1 MPSHLLLKAAASST
15 SPMIRRARLPSQFRP
30 LRLHSALSP
39 KCAVPAR
46 RSPLFHHH
54 VRLQSTVAEPQKKK
68 LRWYWK
74 LLITLGATAGVTA
87 GGVFVVDRYFM
98 GGILTRSL
106 RAYAT
111 LAQVG
116 LDYKMHSG
124 KNPKQ
129 GRVPIDELHD
139 RNAKRVADM
148 IKTNGGMFL
157 KIGQAIAV
165 QGAALPEAYQREFKD
180 MFDDAAQ
187 ESWADVQA
195 VIREEFGAS
204 VSEVFGDEV
213 EREPRASASIA
224 QVHYARL
231 RDGREVAIKVQKR
244 RLAQQASWDLWT
256 FKVMCDL
263 IGRTTDIPIHGIGD
277 YIMNNIM
284 KETDFQNEAA
294 NTIRI
299 AELVKSDPDLSA
311 RVYIPQVYTNLTT
324 KRVLTSEWIHG
335 AKLWDKDIITGQY
348 SGSGEVSSGMGL
360 NEADIMT
367 TVIDLFSSQMFKW
380 GFVHCDPHPGNMF
393 VRRLPSGK
401 PQIVLIDHGL
411 YVSLSDDLRRQYARF
426 WKSLL
431 TGDKKGLDE
440 VSAAWGMKTSDA
452 WADTFM
458 SRDSKKPE
466 PTDETPEERSE
477 RLIGEAAAFFG
488 EDGLYPRELMFLE
501 RNLALVQG
509 SNRFYDSPVNRLGMI
524 GRSAMLNLRD
534 DSEVTFSQALGS
546 QWAMFVLDAVFYLS
560 RWRQYMGWGKGFEDE
575 LKEAE
580 ERMAQDMKDSVSGL
594 WEVDKEEA

>member
-1 MPSHLLLKAAASST
+1 M
-15 SPMIRRARLPSQFRP
+15 
-30 LRLHSALSP
+30 
-39 KCAVPAR
+39 
-46 RSPLFHHH
+46 
-54 VRLQSTVAEPQKKK
+54 TV
-68 LRWYWK
+68 
-74 LLITLGATAGVTA
+74 GAMT
-87 GGVFVVDRYFM
+87 GGAIIADKYYM

-106 RAYAT
+106 RAYAA

-124 KNPKQ
+124 KNPK
-129 GRVPIDELHD
+129 GNRVPIDELHD
-139 RNAKRVADM
+139 RNAKRVCNM

-187 ESWADVQA
+187 EPWNDVQA

-204 VSEVFGDEV
+204 VSQVFGDGIEK
-213 EREPRASASIA
+213 EPRASASIA

-231 RDGREVAIKVQKR
+231 QDGREVAVKVQKR
-244 RLAQQASWDLWT
+244 KLAQQASWDLWT
-256 FKVMCDL
+256 VKLLFDM
-263 IGRTTDIPIHGIGD
+263 IGRMTDIPIHGIGD

-284 KETDFQNEAA
+284 KETDFQNEAE

-299 AELVKSDPDLSA
+299 AELIESDSDLST
-311 RVYIPQVYTNLTT
+311 RVYIPKVYTELTS

-335 AKLWDKDIITGQY
+335 AKLWDRDIITGEY
-348 SGSGEVSSGMGL
+348 DPSDEASSGMGL
-360 NEADIMT
+360 KEVDVMT

-393 VRRLPSGK
+393 VRRLSSGK
-401 PQIVLIDHGL
+401 PQVVLIDHGL

-431 TGDKKGLDE
+431 TGDQKGLDE

-458 SRDSKKPE
+458 SREKKPD
-466 PTDETPEERSE
+466 PTDETSEERSE
-477 RLIGEAAAFFG
+477 RIIGEAGSFFG
-488 EDGLYPRELMFLE
+488 EEGLYPRELIFLE

-534 DSEVTFSQALGS
+534 DRQVTFSQALGS
-546 QWAMFVLDAVFYLS
+546 RWAMIVLDAVFYIS
-560 RWRQYMGWGKGFEDE
+560 RWRQYMGWGKGFEAE

-580 ERMAQDMKDSVSGL
+580 ERMAQDMKDSMSGL
-594 WEVDKEEA
+594 WEVDEEA

>member
-1 MPSHLLLKAAASST
+1 MASRLLLKAVASSS
-15 SPMIRRARLPSQFRP
+15 SPLIRRARIP
-30 LRLHSALSP
+30 LRVQPLLLRPTLFSKHTVPSHLTSP
-39 KCAVPAR
+39 FR
-46 RSPLFHHH
+46 H
-54 VRLQSTVAEPQKKK
+54 VRLQSTITEPPKRK

-74 LLITLGATAGVTA
+74 LLIALGATAGVTT
-87 GGVFVVDRYFM
+87 GGVIVADRYYM
-98 GGILTRSL
+98 GGILSRSL

-111 LAQVG
+111 IAQVG
-116 LDYKMHSG
+116 VDYKMHSG
-124 KNPKQ
+124 KNPKG

-139 RNAKRVADM
+139 RNAKRVCDM
-148 IKTNGGMFL
+148 IKTNGGIFL

-165 QGAALPEAYQREFKD
+165 QGAALPEAYQREFKN
-180 MFDDAAQ
+180 MFDDASQ
-187 ESWADVQA
+187 ESWSDVQA

-204 VSEVFGDEV
+204 VSEVFGDDV
-213 EREPRASASIA
+213 EREPRASASIG

-231 RDGREVAIKVQKR
+231 RDGREVAIKVQR
-244 RLAQQASWDLWT
+244 RKLAQQASWDLWT
-256 FKVMCDL
+256 FKVLCDL
-263 IGRTTDIPIHGIGD
+263 VGRTTDIHIQGIGD

-284 KETDFQNEAA
+284 KETDFVNEAA
-294 NTIRI
+294 NSMRI

-311 RVYIPQVYTNLTT
+311 RVYIPQVYTELTS

-335 AKLWDKDIITGQY
+335 AKLWDRDIITGAHNP
-348 SGSGEVSSGMGL
+348 SSETSSGMGL
-360 NEADIMT
+360 KEADIMT

-380 GFVHCDPHPGNMF
+380 GFVHCYPHPGNMF

-411 YVSLSDDLRRQYARF
+411 YVSLSDNLRRQYARF

-431 TGDKKGLDE
+431 TGDQKGLDE
-440 VSAAWGMKTSDA
+440 VSAAWGMKTADA

-458 SRDSKKPE
+458 SREKKPE
-466 PTDETPEERSE
+466 PTDETPEEKSQ
-477 RLIGEAAAFFG
+477 RLISESSAFFG
-488 EDGLYPRELMFLE
+488 EEGLYPRELIFLE

-534 DSEVTFSQALGS
+534 DSEVTFAQAMGS
-546 QWAMFVLDAVFYLS
+546 RWAMFVLDAVFYFS
-560 RWRQYMGWGKGFEDE
+560 RWKQYMGWGKGFEDE

-580 ERMAQDMKDSVSGL
+580 ERMAQEMKDSMSGL
-594 WEVDKEEA
+594 WEVDKEAD

>member
-1 MPSHLLLKAAASST
+1 MASRLLMRAVASSS
-15 SPMIRRARLPSQFRP
+15 SPLMRQTRLPSNLQFR
-30 LRLHSALSP
+30 LRPTLSS
-39 KCAVPAR
+39 KYIASSHLTPAFR
-46 RSPLFHHH
+46 H
-54 VRLQSTVAEPQKKK
+54 VRLQSTVSEPQKKK

-74 LLITLGATAGVTA
+74 LLIALGVTAGATAG
-87 GGVFVVDRYFM
+87 GVIVADKYYM

-106 RAYAT
+106 RAYAA

-124 KNPKQ
+124 KNPKG

-139 RNAKRVADM
+139 RNAKRVCDM
-148 IKTNGGMFL
+148 IKANGGMFL

-187 ESWADVQA
+187 EPWSDVQA

-204 VSEVFGDEV
+204 VSEVFGDDI

-231 RDGREVAIKVQKR
+231 RDGREVAVKVQKR
-244 RLAQQASWDLWT
+244 KLAQQASWDLWT
-256 FKVMCDL
+256 FKVICDM
-263 IGRTTDIPIHGIGD
+263 IGKLTDIPIQGIGD

-284 KETDFQNEAA
+284 KETDFQNEAE
-294 NTIRI
+294 NTLRI
-299 AELVKSDPDLSA
+299 TDLIESDPDLST
-311 RVYIPQVYTNLTT
+311 RVYIPKVYTELSS

-335 AKLWDKDIITGQY
+335 AKLWDKDIITGEY
-348 SGSGEVSSGMGL
+348 DPSAEASSGMGL
-360 NEADIMT
+360 KEADVMT
-367 TVIDLFSSQMFKW
+367 TVIELFSSQMFKW

-393 VRRLPSGK
+393 VRRLSSGK

-440 VSAAWGMKTSDA
+440 VSTAWGMKTSDA

-458 SRDSKKPE
+458 SREKKPD
-466 PTDETPEERSE
+466 PIDETPEERSE
-477 RLIGEAAAFFG
+477 RLIGEASAFFG

-546 QWAMFVLDAVFYLS
+546 RWAMFVLDAVFYIS
-560 RWRQYMGWGKGFEDE
+560 RWRQYMGWGKGFEAD

-580 ERMAQDMKDSVSGL
+580 ERMAQDMKDSLSGL
-594 WEVDKEEA
+594 WEVDEEEQ

>member
-1 MPSHLLLKAAASST
+1 M
-15 SPMIRRARLPSQFRP
+15 
-30 LRLHSALSP
+30 
-39 KCAVPAR
+39 
-46 RSPLFHHH
+46 
-54 VRLQSTVAEPQKKK
+54 K

-74 LLITLGATAGVTA
+74 LMMALGATVGVTT
-87 GGVFVVDRYFM
+87 GGVVVADRYYM
-98 GGILTRSL
+98 GGILSRSL

-116 LDYKMHSG
+116 VDYKMHSG
-124 KNPKQ
+124 KNPKG
-129 GRVPIDELHD
+129 GRVPINELHD
-139 RNAKRVADM
+139 RNAKRVCDM

-165 QGAALPEAYQREFKD
+165 QGAALPEVYQREFKN
-180 MFDDAAQ
+180 MFDDASQ
-187 ESWADVQA
+187 ESWSDVQD

-204 VSEVFGDEV
+204 VSEVFGDDV
-213 EREPRASASIA
+213 EREPRAAASIA

-231 RDGREVAIKVQKR
+231 RDGREVAIKVQRKK
-244 RLAQQASWDLWT
+244 LAQQASWDLWT
-256 FKVMCDL
+256 FKVLCDI
-263 IGRTTDIPIHGIGD
+263 IGRTTDIHIQGIGD

-284 KETDFQNEAA
+284 KETDFENEAA
-294 NTIRI
+294 NSMRI
-299 AELVKSDPDLSA
+299 AELVKSDPDLKT
-311 RVYIPQVYTNLTT
+311 RVYIPQVYTELTS

-335 AKLWDKDIITGQY
+335 AKLWDRDIIT
-348 SGSGEVSSGMGL
+348 STHNPSDETSLGMGL
-360 NEADIMT
+360 KAADIMT

-440 VSAAWGMKTSDA
+440 VSAAWGMTTADA

-458 SRDSKKPE
+458 SREKKPE
-466 PTDETPEERSE
+466 PTDETPEERSQ
-477 RLIGEAAAFFG
+477 RLISETSAFFG
-488 EDGLYPRELMFLE
+488 EEGLYPRELMFLE

-524 GRSAMLNLRD
+524 GRSAMQNLRD
-534 DSEVTFSQALGS
+534 DSSVTFFQAMSS
-546 QWAMFVLDAVFYLS
+546 QWTMLVLDAVFYFS
-560 RWRQYMGWGKGFEDE
+560 RWKQYMGWGKGFEDE

-580 ERMAQDMKDSVSGL
+580 ERMAQEMKDSISGL
-594 WEVDKEEA
+594 WEIDKEAE

>member
-1 MPSHLLLKAAASST
+1 MAS
-15 SPMIRRARLPSQFRP
+15 PRN
-30 LRLHSALSP
+30 
-39 KCAVPAR
+39 
-46 RSPLFHHH
+46 
-54 VRLQSTVAEPQKKK
+54 TVARPQAKKKKKKKK

-74 LLITLGATAGVTA
+74 LLIALAGTAGATAG
-87 GGVFVVDRYFM
+87 GVVAADKYWM

-106 RAYAT
+106 RAYAV

-116 LDYKMHSG
+116 LDYNMHS
-124 KNPKQ
+124 KNPKE
-129 GRVPIDELHD
+129 GRVTMDELHD
-139 RNAKRVADM
+139 RNAKRVCDM

-165 QGAALPEAYQREFKD
+165 QGAALPEAYRREFED

-187 ESWADVQA
+187 EPWSDVQA
-195 VIREEFGAS
+195 VIREEFGAG
-204 VSEVFGDEV
+204 VSEVFGEGV

-256 FKVMCDL
+256 FKVVCDM
-263 IGRTTDIPIHGIGD
+263 IGRLTEIPFQGIGD
-277 YIMNNIM
+277 YIMDNIM

-294 NTIRI
+294 NAVRI
-299 AELVKSDPDLSA
+299 AELIESDAGLGA
-311 RVYIPQVYTNLTT
+311 RVYIPKVYGELTT
-324 KRVLTSEWIHG
+324 RRVLTSEWIHG
-335 AKLWDKDIITGQY
+335 AKLWDKDVITGEY
-348 SGSGEVSSGMGL
+348 DPSGEASSPGMGL
-360 NEADIMT
+360 KEADVMA
-367 TVIDLFSSQMFKW
+367 TVVELFSSQMFKW

-393 VRRLPSGK
+393 VRRLSSGK

-411 YVSLSDDLRRQYARF
+411 YVSLSDTLRRQYARF

-431 TGDKKGLDE
+431 TGDQKGLDE

-458 SRDSKKPE
+458 SRQKKPE
-466 PTDETPEERSE
+466 PTDETAQERSE

-488 EDGLYPRELMFLE
+488 EDGLYPRELVFLE

-524 GRSAMLNLRD
+524 GRSAMLNLHND
-534 DSEVTFSQALGS
+534 NQVTFSQGLS
-546 QWAMFVLDAVFYLS
+546 SRWAMFVLDAVFYIS
-560 RWRQYMGWGKGFEDE
+560 RWRQYMGWGKGFEAE

-594 WEVDKEEA
+594 WEVEVDEEAAVRRRRGI

>member
-1 MPSHLLLKAAASST
+1 M
-15 SPMIRRARLPSQFRP
+15 
-30 LRLHSALSP
+30 
-39 KCAVPAR
+39 
-46 RSPLFHHH
+46 
-54 VRLQSTVAEPQKKK
+54 K

-74 LLITLGATAGVTA
+74 LMMALGATVGVTT
-87 GGVFVVDRYFM
+87 GGVVVADRYYM
-98 GGILTRSL
+98 GGILSRSL

-116 LDYKMHSG
+116 VDYKMHSG
-124 KNPKQ
+124 KNPKG
-129 GRVPIDELHD
+129 GRVPINELHD
-139 RNAKRVADM
+139 RNAKRVCDM

-165 QGAALPEAYQREFKD
+165 QGAALPEAYQREFKN
-180 MFDDAAQ
+180 MFDDASQ
-187 ESWADVQA
+187 ESWSDVQD

-204 VSEVFGDEV
+204 
-213 EREPRASASIA
+213 
-224 QVHYARL
+224 VHYARL
-231 RDGREVAIKVQKR
+231 RDGREVAIKVQRKK
-244 RLAQQASWDLWT
+244 LAQQASWDLWT
-256 FKVMCDL
+256 FKVLCDI
-263 IGRTTDIPIHGIGD
+263 IGRTTDIHIQGIGD

-284 KETDFQNEAA
+284 KETDFENEAA
-294 NTIRI
+294 NSMRI
-299 AELVKSDPDLSA
+299 AELVTSDPDLKT
-311 RVYIPQVYTNLTT
+311 RVYIPQVYTELTS

-335 AKLWDKDIITGQY
+335 AKLWDRDIIT
-348 SGSGEVSSGMGL
+348 STHNPSDETSLGMGL
-360 NEADIMT
+360 KAADIMT

-431 TGDKKGLDE
+431 TGDQKGLDE
-440 VSAAWGMKTSDA
+440 VSAAWGMTTADA

-458 SRDSKKPE
+458 SREKKPE
-466 PTDETPEERSE
+466 PIDETPEERSQRIISE
-477 RLIGEAAAFFG
+477 TSAFFG
-488 EDGLYPRELMFLE
+488 EEGLYPRELMFLE

-524 GRSAMLNLRD
+524 GRSAMQNLRD
-534 DSEVTFSQALGS
+534 DSSVTFLHAMSS
-546 QWAMFVLDAVFYLS
+546 QWTMLVLDAVFYFS

-580 ERMAQDMKDSVSGL
+580 ERMAQEMKDSISGL
-594 WEVDKEEA
+594 WEIDKEAE

>member
-1 MPSHLLLKAAASST
+1 MASRLLLKAVASSS
-15 SPMIRRARLPSQFRP
+15 SPMIRRARLPSQFQRS
-30 LRLHSALSP
+30 RLHSALSLN
-39 KCAVPAR
+39 CTVPAR
-46 RSPLFHHH
+46 NSPIHHH
-54 VRLQSTVAEPQKKK
+54 VRLQSTVAEPQKTK

-74 LLITLGATAGVTA
+74 LLIALGATASVTA
-87 GGVFVVDRYFM
+87 GGVLIADRYYM

-129 GRVPIDELHD
+129 RRIPIDELHD

-187 ESWADVQA
+187 ESWSDVQA

-244 RLAQQASWDLWT
+244 KLAQQASWDLWT
-256 FKVMCDL
+256 FKVICDL
-263 IGRTTDIPIHGIGD
+263 IGRTTDIPIQGIGD
-277 YIMNNIM
+277 YIMSNIM
-284 KETDFQNEAA
+284 KETDFENEAA
-294 NTIRI
+294 NTMRI
-299 AELVKSDPDLSA
+299 SELVKSDPDLSA
-311 RVYIPQVYTNLTT
+311 RVYIPEVYTDLTT

-348 SGSGEVSSGMGL
+348 NGTDGISSGMGL
-360 NEADIMT
+360 NEVDVMT

-431 TGDKKGLDE
+431 TGDKKGLEE

-534 DSEVTFSQALGS
+534 DSKVTFSQALGS

-580 ERMAQDMKDSVSGL
+580 ERMAQDMKDSMSGL

>member
-1 MPSHLLLKAAASST
+1 MASRLLLKAITSSS
-15 SPMIRRARLPSQFRP
+15 SPLVRQARLPSNLQQFRLQP
-30 LRLHSALSP
+30 TLFSKHLTPSLLTP
-39 KCAVPAR
+39 AVR
-46 RSPLFHHH
+46 H
-54 VRLQSTVAEPQKKK
+54 VRLQSSVAEAPKKK

-74 LLITLGATAGVTA
+74 LLIALGATAGVTT
-87 GGVFVVDRYFM
+87 GGVVIADRYYM

-106 RAYAT
+106 RAYTA

-124 KNPKQ
+124 KKPK
-129 GRVPIDELHD
+129 GARVPIDELHD
-139 RNAKRVADM
+139 RNAKRVCDM

-165 QGAALPEAYQREFKD
+165 QGAALPEAYQREFKN
-180 MFDDAAQ
+180 MFDDASQ
-187 ESWADVQA
+187 ESWSDVQA

-204 VSEVFGDEV
+204 VSEVFGDGV
-213 EREPRASASIA
+213 EKEPRASASIA
-224 QVHYARL
+224 QVHYAKL
-231 RDGREVAIKVQKR
+231 RDGREVAIKVQRKK
-244 RLAQQASWDLWT
+244 LAQQASWDLWT
-256 FKVMCDL
+256 FKVLCDL
-263 IGRTTDIPIHGIGD
+263 VGRTTDIHIQGIGD
-277 YIMNNIM
+277 YIMQNIM
-284 KETDFQNEAA
+284 KETDFENEAA
-294 NTIRI
+294 NSIHI
-299 AELVKSDPDLSA
+299 AELVKSDPNLSA
-311 RVYIPQVYTNLTT
+311 RVYIPQVYTEYTT
-324 KRVLTSEWIHG
+324 KRVLTTEWIHG
-335 AKLWDKDIITGQY
+335 AKLWDRDIITGAHNP
-348 SGSGEVSSGMGL
+348 SDEISSGMGL
-360 NEADIMT
+360 GEADIMT

-411 YVSLSDDLRRQYARF
+411 YVSLSDNLRRQYARF

-431 TGDKKGLDE
+431 TGDQKGLDE

-458 SRDSKKPE
+458 SREKKPE

-477 RLIGEAAAFFG
+477 RLINETSAFFG
-488 EDGLYPRELMFLE
+488 EEGLYPRELIFLE

-509 SNRFYDSPVNRLGMI
+509 SNRFYNSPVNRLGMI

-534 DSEVTFSQALGS
+534 DSEVTFSQAMGS
-546 QWAMFVLDAVFYLS
+546 RWAMFLLDAVFYFS
-560 RWRQYMGWGKGFEDE
+560 RWKQYMGWGKGFEDE

-580 ERMAQDMKDSVSGL
+580 ERMAQDMKDSMSGL
-594 WEVDKEEA
+594 WEVDNEAL

>member
-15 SPMIRRARLPSQFRP
+15 SPVIRRAKLPSHFRQ
-30 LRLHSALSP
+30 LRLHAALSP
-39 KCAVPAR
+39 NCAVPA
-46 RSPLFHHH
+46 LHNH

-87 GGVFVVDRYFM
+87 GGVFVADRYFM

-231 RDGREVAIKVQKR
+231 GDGREVAIKVQKR
-244 RLAQQASWDLWT
+244 KLAQQASWDLWT
-256 FKVMCDL
+256 FKYD
-263 IGRTTDIPIHGIGD
+263 T
-277 YIMNNIM
+277 
-284 KETDFQNEAA
+284 
-294 NTIRI
+294 
-299 AELVKSDPDLSA
+299 
-311 RVYIPQVYTNLTT
+311 
-324 KRVLTSEWIHG
+324 
-335 AKLWDKDIITGQY
+335 
-348 SGSGEVSSGMGL
+348 
-360 NEADIMT
+360 
-367 TVIDLFSSQMFKW
+367 
-380 GFVHCDPHPGNMF
+380 
-393 VRRLPSGK
+393 
-401 PQIVLIDHGL
+401 
-411 YVSLSDDLRRQYARF
+411 
-426 WKSLL
+426 SLL
-431 TGDKKGLDE
+431 TYVFLL
-440 VSAAWGMKTSDA
+440 
-452 WADTFM
+452 
-458 SRDSKKPE
+458 
-466 PTDETPEERSE
+466 
-477 RLIGEAAAFFG
+477 LI
-488 EDGLYPRELMFLE
+488 
-501 RNLALVQG
+501 
-509 SNRFYDSPVNRLGMI
+509 
-524 GRSAMLNLRD
+524 
-534 DSEVTFSQALGS
+534 
-546 QWAMFVLDAVFYLS
+546 
-560 RWRQYMGWGKGFEDE
+560 
-575 LKEAE
+575 
-580 ERMAQDMKDSVSGL
+580 
-594 WEVDKEEA
+594 